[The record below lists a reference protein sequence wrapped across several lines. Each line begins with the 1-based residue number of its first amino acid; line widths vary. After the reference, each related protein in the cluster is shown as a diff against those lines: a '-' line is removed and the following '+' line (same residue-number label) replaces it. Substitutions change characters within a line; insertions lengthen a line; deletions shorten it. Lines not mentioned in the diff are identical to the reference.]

1 MWLNIYSLQA
11 VPLKI
16 LTDSLSL
23 PEGERPGKLY
33 LIGMAAMLVAC
44 QLVIA
49 IIVTSIKPVMMAR
62 EGALLLQLF

>member
-1 MWLNIYSLQA
+1 LQA
-11 VPLKI
+11 VSLKI

-33 LIGMAAMLVAC
+33 LLGMAAMLVIC

-49 IIVTSIKPVMMAR
+49 IIETSIRPVMMTR
-62 EGALLLQLF
+62 EGALLSQFF